1 LTVATIPSKIAAK
14 QIAALR
20 GRAKA
25 SLFLAVDEI
34 RRQGQAAGVRLSGA
48 EVSAVCR
55 RDLYGQWRLLTA
67 FETVERCYLLLV
79 ERHLRTANPY
89 QLLYRALGIEEPI
102 EPRTKPAC
110 CDDGYPPVDPE
121 LIRRF
126 ERGARDLLRR
136 TDLALAARVRARP

>member
-14 QIAALR
+14 QIAAMR

-34 RRQGQAAGVRLSGA
+34 RRQGCLAAGVRLAGA
-48 EVSAVCR
+48 EISAVCR

-67 FETVERCYLLLV
+67 FETAERCYLLLV
-79 ERHLRTANPY
+79 EQHLRTANPHH
-89 QLLYRALGIEEPI
+89 LLYDALGIVVPI

-121 LIRRF
+121 LIGRF
-126 ERGARDLLRR
+126 ERGAKDLLRR
-136 TDLALAARVRARP
+136 LA